1 MSSTAQKISSVLL
14 ARTLP
19 PLSPLSIYDP
29 SLTSQIDALN
39 SDPAYLRAA
48 LHLANDDI
56 DRAHE
61 LAQGDEGNETSDYL
75 HGMLHRR
82 EGDYW
87 NSKVLSWI

>member
-1 MSSTAQKISSVLL
+1 MSSAAQKISSVLL

-19 PLSPLSIYDP
+19 PLSPSSIYDS

-39 SDPAYLRAA
+39 SDPVYLRAA

-61 LAQGDEGNETSDYL
+61 LAQGDEGEETSDYL

-87 NSKVLSWI
+87 NSKARSWR

>member
-1 MSSTAQKISSVLL
+1 MSSAAQKISSVLL

-19 PLSPLSIYDP
+19 PLSPSSIYDS
-29 SLTSQIDALN
+29 SLTSQIDAC
-39 SDPAYLRAA
+39 SDPVYLRAA

-56 DRAHE
+56 DGAHE
-61 LAQGDEGNETSDYL
+61 LAQGDEGEETSDYL

-87 NSKVLSWI
+87 NSKARSWR